1 MTEIDPDPETPLSAD
16 ARAALFLDWR
26 VRKMFT
32 DGVLLEKD
40 GRVAALVNEP
50 ESGLPTSELVADLVR
65 RMEARGW
72 SPVVCWRDAPRDL
85 AELGRLLEA
94 RATALDCHAAVGN
107 LVREFDL
114 SPPPTAPEPPNDDRG
129 PKKWAEADTSAPA
142 APERSPTLPEPAA
155 VLDDSAEPVGEI
167 EPAPKASA
175 SEMARGSGRGGRPR
189 ASTGPR
195 NPTRARL
202 RRARPTG

>member
-1 MTEIDPDPETPLSAD
+1 VRPSRGGSISIRLEPADAVGLIHIEAPELEADALPAAAVRLTEHLQRGGYDAALAPHEGSNLPGLLVASADTAEEKQVDSLLDFARDGVVVLCRSWCPDPDPETPLSAD

-85 AELGRLLEA
+85 AELGR
-94 RATALDCHAAVGN
+94 
-107 LVREFDL
+107 
-114 SPPPTAPEPPNDDRG
+114 P
-129 PKKWAEADTSAPA
+129 
-142 APERSPTLPEPAA
+142 
-155 VLDDSAEPVGEI
+155 
-167 EPAPKASA
+167 
-175 SEMARGSGRGGRPR
+175 
-189 ASTGPR
+189 
-195 NPTRARL
+195 
-202 RRARPTG
+202 